1 MKLYY
6 VVVVSVVLGGVVG
19 AGISWARFGNAP
31 PLFPSSP
38 AASTVAR
45 SQSPQ
50 VLVDERNFDFG
61 LVERK
66 SKVRHTF
73 KFTNIGEGTLTLTAG
88 GTTCS
93 MCTVSKLSKTRLAHG
108 ETADVTIEYDSTN
121 SRPEFRQSATI
132 RTNDSEQP
140 QVELNIF
147 GSVVSRYQVVP
158 DHLVFSKI
166 SVNETKTAEVK
177 IYSSLSYDVR
187 VIKHEFSV
195 PDTAPFF
202 EVQSRPIPNDELP
215 DKPDVTSGCLL
226 TVTIKPGLPLG
237 PIRQT
242 IRLELNTPD
251 EEPLEI
257 PIEAVVDSDISIVG
271 GKGWHA
277 EVATLSMGAIRGA
290 EGATRQLK
298 ILVRGPDRHG
308 VKVYPVKID
317 PPWLKVVT
325 GETSELNKDVDQIP
339 LTIEIPSGTSA
350 VNHLGSE
357 QGKLAEIMFET
368 THPQVKHMRMY
379 LQFIVEQ

>member
-1 MKLYY
+1 MKLSY
-6 VVVVSVVLGGVVG
+6 VVVVSAVLGCVVG

-31 PLFPSSP
+31 PLFSSSSTAS
-38 AASTVAR
+38 AAAR
-45 SQSPQ
+45 AQSPQ
-50 VLVDERNFDFG
+50 LLVDERNFEFG
-61 LVERK
+61 SVARK

-73 KFTNIGEGTLTLTAG
+73 KFTNIGAGTLTLAPG

-93 MCTVSKLSKTRLAHG
+93 MCTVSQLSKTRLAHG
-108 ETADVTIEYDSTN
+108 ETADVTIEYDTTN
-121 SRPEFRQSATI
+121 SRQRFRQSATI

-140 QVELNIF
+140 RVELNIF
-147 GSVVSRYQVVP
+147 GSVISKYEVVP

-177 IYSSLSYDVR
+177 IYSSLSDDLQ
-187 VIKHEFSV
+187 VIKHELTG

-202 EVQSRPIPNDELP
+202 EVQVVPIPTDKLP
-215 DKPDVTSGCLL
+215 DKPDVKSGCLV

-242 IRLELNTPD
+242 IRLELNTPG
-251 EEPLEI
+251 EEPLDI

-277 EVATLSMGAIRGA
+277 EVSTLSIGAVRSA
-290 EGATRQLK
+290 DGATRQVK
-298 ILVRGPDRHG
+298 ILLRGPDRHG
-308 VKVYPVKID
+308 VKIHPVKID
-317 PPWLKVVT
+317 PPWLKVTT

-339 LTIEIPSGTSA
+339 LTIEIPSGTPA
-350 VNHLGSE
+350 VNHLGSG

-379 LQFIVEQ
+379 LQFIVEH